1 MNLSNEQ
8 KVEAL
13 YRAYLYREAV
23 PAGLAEWVALLE
35 SGTSGETV
43 IKGFANSNEFKAI
56 LNGLK

>member
-1 MNLSNEQ
+1 MQ
-8 KVEAL
+8 DI
-13 YRAYLYREAV
+13 Y
-23 PAGLAEWVALLE
+23 PADLAEWVALLE